1 MGIREFRKG
10 IGVALCCALLAF
22 PQAVSA
28 RDGKRDDESRRG
40 RDRDRIEQAYEA
52 REAGNLKPVSELID
66 IVVAALGGEVIEI
79 EFEDDDGRAMYEF
92 YLLGKDGRIREV
104 YVDGRS
110 GEILSA
116 EPDD

>member
-1 MGIREFRKG
+1 MAGGQPGEGLLGGIVGGELTR
-10 IGVALCCALLAF
+10 LA
-22 PQAVSA
+22 
-28 RDGKRDDESRRG
+28 G
-40 RDRDRIEQAYEA
+40 
-52 REAGNLKPVSELID
+52 
-66 IVVAALGGEVIEI
+66 VVARQGRA
-79 EFEDDDGRAMYEF
+79 EDDDGRAMYEF